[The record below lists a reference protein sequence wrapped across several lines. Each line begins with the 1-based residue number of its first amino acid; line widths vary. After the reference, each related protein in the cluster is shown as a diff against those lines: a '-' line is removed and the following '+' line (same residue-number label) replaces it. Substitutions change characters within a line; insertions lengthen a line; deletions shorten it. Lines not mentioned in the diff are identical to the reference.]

1 MQCSVPSGQKSAVF
15 STHAVV
21 VLILHYTF
29 LGRRL
34 PLTAGGG
41 ATCSEREQR
50 TRGEDNRHV
59 GTLSVSVHGDKK
71 NAAQTL
77 LPGGSNTGTQQ
88 SCQGTGSHLTTA
100 EGMRRMRTALGIRG
114 ILINH

>member
-1 MQCSVPSGQKSAVF
+1 MQCSVPRGQKSGVF
-15 STHAVV
+15 SIHAVV

-29 LGRRL
+29 PGRQP

-41 ATCSEREQR
+41 ATCLEREQK
-50 TRGEDNRHV
+50 TRGEDNRQV
-59 GTLSVSVHGDKK
+59 GTLSFSVHGDKE

-88 SCQGTGSHLTTA
+88 SSQRTGSHLTTA
-100 EGMRRMRTALGIRG
+100 EGMRRMRTALEIRG